1 MSRPRCVLLVL
12 AAASLFCLG
21 NMRGDD
27 APKAAKGGAAPQVPN
42 RLLKAIG
49 GKGAK
54 TPTVASKPAA
64 EKPVA
69 KEAAKKEAEESEAKD
84 DDKTPAKPEEKGE
97 KVAGEEKGEVKA
109 AEVKAP
115 EVKPAKLTPKQ
126 IAFVKNELIPAFQ
139 SGEPLS
145 ILNLVSGQLSRW
157 TDPQIAGMNH
167 LLAEQQAP
175 TLDKMITDARMNLV
189 RVGMADKGPEPTA
202 REAAIVL
209 REIKRQIE
217 EILKL
222 AQGIEL
228 MKDPLPKPKDMM
240 EFRDLLWAAHV
251 QNNQL
256 INADALASLG
266 HLTTQSKIIAKA
278 KNATAADKAIFAT
291 KFPDITTRIRTL
303 HRELNERGV
312 ELRVERVKFANK
324 VLAESKDVKER
335 FFAAYAVGIDG
346 ELLKQGFKEF
356 AGTFTRPS
364 LNTPGYAE
372 AVTSD
377 VERGKSAA
385 GDLVKKSQLL
395 FAGMHWW
402 RRGRYGR
409 GPELNGLLKSK
420 AAQTNLAA
428 QIPLIMPRES
438 PVPIDPAKN
447 PLNQVPD
454 FDRRHHYT
462 WAWQTRQFSVS
473 STSSSNSSS
482 SSTQA
487 TSSIPMR
494 MTPDFVTQ
502 QGFL

>member
-1 MSRPRCVLLVL
+1 MSRLRLVLLLL
-12 AAASLFCLG
+12 AAASVFCLG
-21 NMRGDD
+21 DMRGDD
-27 APKAAKGGAAPQVPN
+27 PPKTAKSGASSRVPA
-42 RLLKAIG
+42 RLLKAVSS
-49 GKGAK
+49 KGTKVSA
-54 TPTVASKPAA
+54 VASKPAVEEPA
-64 EKPVA
+64 A
-69 KEAAKKEAEESEAKD
+69 KEAVKEEPAVEAPAKDAKAPAAKAEEKE
-84 DDKTPAKPEEKGE
+84 E
-97 KVAGEEKGEVKA
+97 KVAGEEKADAKVA
-109 AEVKAP
+109 

-126 IAFVKNELIPAFQ
+126 IAFVKNELIPAYQ

-145 ILNLVSGQLSRW
+145 ILNLVSGQLQRW
-157 TDPQIAGMNH
+157 TDPQVAGINQ
-167 LLAEQQAP
+167 LLAELEAP

-189 RVGMADKGPEPTA
+189 RVGMADKGPEATA

-217 EILKL
+217 EILKV

-228 MKDPLPKPKDMM
+228 MKDPFPKPKNLM
-240 EFRDLLWAAHV
+240 EFRDLLWAVHV

-256 INADALASLG
+256 INADGLATQGNLIA
-266 HLTTQSKIIAKA
+266 QSKIIAKA

-291 KFPDITTRIRTL
+291 KFPDITTRIRTVHL
-303 HRELNERGV
+303 ELNERGV
-312 ELRVERVKFANK
+312 ELRVERIKFANK
-324 VLAESKDVKER
+324 VLEESKDLKER

-346 ELLKQGFKEF
+346 ELLIQGFKEF
-356 AGTFTRPS
+356 AGKFSRPS
-364 LNTPGYAE
+364 LSTPGYAE

-377 VERGKSAA
+377 VNRGKQLA

-420 AAQTNLAA
+420 TAQTNLAA
-428 QIPLIMPRES
+428 QIPLFMPRES

-454 FDRRHHYT
+454 YDRRHHYT
-462 WAWQTRQFSVS
+462 WAWQTRQFSM
-473 STSSSNSSS
+473 STTGSSS
-482 SSTQA
+482 SSNTSTEKT

-494 MTPDFVTQ
+494 MTPDFW
-502 QGFL
+502 QGKTFL